1 MQMTTDLTML
11 AWAAAFTSL
20 LWIPYILARIE
31 KVGAMK
37 NLTYVADDKP
47 LPDWA
52 QRAKRAHY
60 NAIESLAP
68 FAAVVI
74 VAHLTAS
81 ANAATAVWSMIFFWA
96 RVAHYFGYISGL
108 PFVRTTFF
116 TVGWIATLVIF
127 WHIVM

>member
-1 MQMTTDLTML
+1 
-11 AWAAAFTSL
+11 
-20 LWIPYILARIE
+20 
-31 KVGAMK
+31 MK
-37 NLTYVADDKP
+37 TLTYVADDKP

-68 FAAVVI
+68 FAGVVI
-74 VAHLTAS
+74 VAHLTGS
-81 ANAATAVWSMIFFWA
+81 ANAATAVWSMIYFWA
-96 RVAHYFGYISGL
+96 RVAHYFAYISGL